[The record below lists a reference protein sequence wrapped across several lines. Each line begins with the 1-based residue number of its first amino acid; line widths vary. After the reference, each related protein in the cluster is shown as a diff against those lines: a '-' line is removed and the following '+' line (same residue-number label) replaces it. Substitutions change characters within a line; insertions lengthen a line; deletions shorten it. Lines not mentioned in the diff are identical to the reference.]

1 MTDAHM
7 LLARHVPRL
16 VYDSQE
22 AYFADLAAIWTDS
35 PANVLKRADGTVLA
49 KPPTLTLDFLG
60 QSAYGDGT
68 PVQKTDTIG
77 ESTRDY
83 AKHAAA
89 LHAQVRYR
97 NRVHGHAR
105 RDKSGR
111 LWLQYWFFYYYDD
124 FQLAGPL
131 LSAGDHEGDW
141 EMIQI
146 RVDDAGTPQQAV
158 YSQHK
163 SAEVHDWSYVQTVP
177 ADPDTP
183 LVYVAR
189 GSHANYFRPGTHWTG
204 VWFDHADGHG
214 PFVDPALVDLGDKVP
229 GWVRWPGFW
238 GDTKPQGSPIDATSP
253 RGPAGHPQFDD
264 PGVMVA
270 TATQAQAAARAAPAA
285 PPVPPPPRISAARA
299 GGKLTVGFDAGAG
312 PPPTGVVVAVRR
324 EGSAEPAKVFPVEVG
339 QSSGEVEV
347 PDDDGGGPVTVS
359 VSTVT
364 DGVLTSPA
372 STTTA

>member
-22 AYFADLAAIWTDS
+22 AYFADSAAIWTDS

-49 KPPTLTLDFLG
+49 KPPKLSLGFLG
-60 QSAYGDGT
+60 PKSYGDGT
-68 PVQKTDTIG
+68 AAKATDTIG
-77 ESTRDY
+77 ETTRDY

-89 LHAQVRYR
+89 LHAQVRYS
-97 NRVHGHAR
+97 NRIHGHTR
-105 RDKSGR
+105 RDKAGN

-163 SAEVHDWSYVQTVP
+163 SAEAHDWSYVQTVP
-177 ADPDTP
+177 ADRDTP
-183 LVYVAR
+183 IVYVAR

-214 PFVDPALVDLGDKVP
+214 PAIDPALIDLGDTVP

-238 GDTKPQGSPIDATSP
+238 GDTKPVAEPIDATSP
-253 RGPAGHPQFDD
+253 RGPAGHAQFDN
-264 PGVMVA
+264 PAVLVT
-270 TATQAQAAARAAPAA
+270 TAAQAAAKVVA
-285 PPVPPPPRISAARA
+285 PPPAVPPPPRIAAART
-299 GGKLTVGFDAGAG
+299 GKTLTVGFDTGAG
-312 PPPTGVVVAVRR
+312 PPPAGLVVAVRPV
-324 EGSAEPAKVFPVEVG
+324 GSEEPAKVFPIEVG
-339 QSSGEVEV
+339 QSQGEVEIAQ
-347 PDDDGGGPVTVS
+347 DAGKPVTVS

-372 STTTA
+372 STAVV

>member
-1 MTDAHM
+1 MTDAHA

-22 AYFADLAAIWTDS
+22 AYFADSAAIWTDS
-35 PANVLKRADGTVLA
+35 PANVLKRADGQVLA
-49 KPPTLTLDFLG
+49 KPPKLTLDFLG
-60 QSAYGDGT
+60 PKTYGDGT
-68 PVQKTDTIG
+68 PVKATDTIG
-77 ESTRDY
+77 ETSRDY

-105 RDKSGR
+105 RDKAGQ

-141 EMIQI
+141 EMIEI
-146 RVDDAGTPQQAV
+146 RVADDGTPQQAV

-163 SAEVHDWSYVQTVP
+163 VAEAHDWSFVQTVP

-189 GSHANYFRPGTHWTG
+189 GSHANYFRPGSHWTG

-214 PFVDPALVDLGDKVP
+214 PAVDPALVDLGDTVP

-238 GDTKPQGSPIDATSP
+238 GDTKPQVDPIDATSP
-253 RGPAGHPQFDD
+253 RGPGGHAQFDD
-264 PGVMVA
+264 PA
-270 TATQAQAAARAAPAA
+270 TLLAKAMQAAARTMSPA
-285 PPVPPPPRISAARA
+285 PPVPPPPRIAASRA
-299 GGKLTVGFDAGAG
+299 GNTLTVGFDAGAG
-312 PPPTGVVVAVRR
+312 PPPTGLVVAVRPA
-324 EGSAEPAKVFPVEVG
+324 GSAEPAKVFPLEVG
-339 QSSGEVEV
+339 QSSGQVELDEDAGE
-347 PDDDGGGPVTVS
+347 PLAVS

-372 STTTA
+372 ATAVA

>member
-1 MTDAHM
+1 MTDPHT

-22 AYFADLAAIWTDS
+22 AYFADSAAIWTDS

-49 KPPTLTLDFLG
+49 RPPELNLGFLG
-60 QSAYGDGT
+60 QKKYADGT
-68 PVQKTDTIG
+68 AVKGTDTIG
-77 ESTRDY
+77 ETTRDY
-83 AKHAAA
+83 AAHATA

-105 RDKSGR
+105 RDSHGQ
-111 LWLQYWFFYYYDD
+111 LWLQYWLFYYYDD

-146 RVDDAGTPQQAV
+146 RVGDDDTPQQAV

-163 SAEVHDWSYVQTVP
+163 SAEAHDWSYVQTVP

-214 PFVDPALVDLGDKVP
+214 PAVDPALVDLGDTVP

-253 RGPAGHPQFDD
+253 RGTAGHAQFDD
-264 PGVMVA
+264 PARLVA
-270 TATQAQAAARAAPAA
+270 TAAQAAARTAPQA
-285 PPVPPPPRISAARA
+285 PPVPPPPRIVAARA
-299 GGKLTVGFDAGAG
+299 GRTLTVGFDAGAG
-312 PPPTGVVVAVRR
+312 PPPTGLVVAVRR
-324 EGSAEPAKVFPVEVG
+324 AGSAEPAKVFPVEVG
-339 QSSGEVEV
+339 QSSGEVEIAE
-347 PDDDGGGPVTVS
+347 DGSEPLSVS

-372 STTTA
+372 STAVA